1 MPVDDLKKSLKGF
14 YVNVSARKNQGIF
27 SIKCTTEHLLR
38 VKTFA
43 SREKNIDIVKDYEFN
58 ESNKIYRAVS
68 IDL

>member
-27 SIKCTTEHLLR
+27 SRKVHYRTY
-38 VKTFA
+38 VKG